1 MPSMDRRIVI
11 NTGPLIALMRMKAL
25 EIPGKLDLV
34 FVTPEEV
41 RRELDDGVSVGY
53 PPVRPVWLTYQR
65 LQSPLPPLVTSV
77 LDAGE
82 AAVIQLALD
91 EGIAQV
97 CIDELKGRRMARA
110 VGLQVTGAL
119 GLLGKAKR
127 DGIIPAVRPY
137 LDRALQAGIR
147 YHPDL
152 VHRFLEALG
161 E

>member
-1 MPSMDRRIVI
+1 MDKRIVI

-34 FVTPEEV
+34 FISPEEV
-41 RRELDDGVSVGY
+41 RRELDDGASAGY
-53 PPVRPVWLTYQR
+53 PPVRPDWLSYQPLR
-65 LQSPLPPLVTSV
+65 SPLPPLVSSV

-82 AAVIQLALD
+82 AAVIQLAID

-97 CIDELKGRRMARA
+97 CIDELKGRRMACA

-127 DGIIPAVRPY
+127 EGIISEVRPY
-137 LDRALQAGIR
+137 LDRALQTGIR

-152 VHRFLEALG
+152 VRRLLEALG